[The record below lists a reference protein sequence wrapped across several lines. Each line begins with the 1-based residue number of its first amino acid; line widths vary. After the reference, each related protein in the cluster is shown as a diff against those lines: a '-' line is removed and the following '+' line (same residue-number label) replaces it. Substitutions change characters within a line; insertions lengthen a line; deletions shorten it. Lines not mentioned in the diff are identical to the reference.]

1 MGMNVGSNDDDD
13 VMLDVNMTPLI
24 DVMLVLI
31 IMFIITIPIPNNAIN
46 INLPNGAPP
55 PQSNEKPPE
64 IINLPNGAPPPQ
76 SNEKPPEIINLKLDA
91 QGKIFW
97 NDQPVENKQALEN
110 LLMTVAKKSEQDQIK
125 LQPDRMTEYKQVA
138 MVMAM
143 AQRLNITK
151 IGIES
156 NASL

>member
-13 VMLDVNMTPLI
+13 VLLDVNMTPLI

-64 IINLPNGAPPPQ
+64 IIKNYSL
-76 SNEKPPEIINLKLDA
+76 
-91 QGKIFW
+91 
-97 NDQPVENKQALEN
+97 
-110 LLMTVAKKSEQDQIK
+110 TV
-125 LQPDRMTEYKQVA
+125 
-138 MVMAM
+138 
-143 AQRLNITK
+143 
-151 IGIES
+151 
-156 NASL
+156 

>member
-64 IINLPNGAPPPQ
+64 IINL
-76 SNEKPPEIINLKLDA
+76 KLDA

-110 LLMTVAKKSEQDQIK
+110 LLMTVATKSEQDQIK
-125 LQPDRMTEYKQVA
+125 LQPDRMTEYKPVA

>member
-55 PQSNEKPPE
+55 P
-64 IINLPNGAPPPQ
+64 A

-97 NDQPVENKQALEN
+97 NDQPVENKQALES
-110 LLMTVAKKSEQDQIK
+110 LFMTVAKKSDQDQIK

-143 AQRLNITK
+143 AQRLNISK

-156 NASL
+156 NATP

>member
-13 VMLDVNMTPLI
+13 VLLDVNMTPLI

-64 IINLPNGAPPPQ
+64 IINL
-76 SNEKPPEIINLKLDA
+76 KLDA

-110 LLMTVAKKSEQDQIK
+110 LFMTVSKKSEQDQIK

-151 IGIES
+151 IGSES

>member
-46 INLPNGAPP
+46 INLPNGT
-55 PQSNEKPPE
+55 
-64 IINLPNGAPPPQ
+64 PPPQ

>member
-1 MGMNVGSNDDDD
+1 MGMNVGSHDDDD
-13 VMLDVNMTPLI
+13 VLLDVNMTPLI

-64 IINLPNGAPPPQ
+64 IINL
-76 SNEKPPEIINLKLDA
+76 KLDA

-97 NDQPVENKQALEN
+97 NGQPVENKQALEN
-110 LLMTVAKKSEQDQIK
+110 LFMTVSKKSEQDQIK
-125 LQPDRMTEYKQVA
+125 PRQIGNIGNTFFRVFKEHFATSFCQKFSIIQI
-138 MVMAM
+138 
-143 AQRLNITK
+143 RLLTRI
-151 IGIES
+151 II
-156 NASL
+156 

>member
-1 MGMNVGSNDDDD
+1 MGMNIGSHDDDD
-13 VMLDVNMTPLI
+13 VLLDVNMTPLI

-55 PQSNEKPPE
+55 PQSN
-64 IINLPNGAPPPQ
+64 Q
-76 SNEKPPEIINLKLDA
+76 KPPEIINLKLDA

-97 NDQPVENKQALEN
+97 NGQPVENKQALEN
-110 LLMTVAKKSEQDQIK
+110 LFMMVSKKSEQDQIK

>member
-13 VMLDVNMTPLI
+13 VLLDVNMTPLI

-64 IINLPNGAPPPQ
+64 IINL
-76 SNEKPPEIINLKLDA
+76 KLDA

-97 NDQPVENKQALEN
+97 NGQPVENKQALEN
-110 LLMTVAKKSEQDQIK
+110 LFMTVSKKSEQDQIK
-125 LQPDRMTEYKQVA
+125 LKPDRMTEYKQVA

>member
-46 INLPNGAPP
+46 INLPNGT
-55 PQSNEKPPE
+55 
-64 IINLPNGAPPPQ
+64 PPPQ

-91 QGKIFW
+91 QGNIFW
-97 NDQPVENKQALEN
+97 NDQPVENKQALES

>member
-13 VMLDVNMTPLI
+13 VLLDVNMTPLI

-64 IINLPNGAPPPQ
+64 IINL
-76 SNEKPPEIINLKLDA
+76 KLDA

-110 LLMTVAKKSEQDQIK
+110 LFMTVSKKSEQDQIK

-156 NASL
+156 NASI

>member
-13 VMLDVNMTPLI
+13 VLLDVNMTPLI

-64 IINLPNGAPPPQ
+64 IINL
-76 SNEKPPEIINLKLDA
+76 KLDA

-97 NDQPVENKQALEN
+97 NDQPVENKQALES
-110 LLMTVAKKSEQDQIK
+110 LFMTVSKKSEQDQIK

>member
-13 VMLDVNMTPLI
+13 VLLDVNMTPLI

-64 IINLPNGAPPPQ
+64 IINL
-76 SNEKPPEIINLKLDA
+76 KLDA

-97 NDQPVENKQALEN
+97 NGQPVENKQALEN
-110 LLMTVAKKSEQDQIK
+110 LFMTVSKKSEQDQIK

>member
-13 VMLDVNMTPLI
+13 VLLDVNMTPLI

-64 IINLPNGAPPPQ
+64 IINL
-76 SNEKPPEIINLKLDA
+76 KLDT

-97 NDQPVENKQALEN
+97 NGQPVENQQALEN
-110 LLMTVAKKSEQDQIK
+110 LFMTVSKKSEQDQIK

>member
-1 MGMNVGSNDDDD
+1 MFKMYWL
-13 VMLDVNMTPLI
+13 LDTQNR
-24 DVMLVLI
+24 
-31 IMFIITIPIPNNAIN
+31 N
-46 INLPNGAPP
+46 
-55 PQSNEKPPE
+55 
-64 IINLPNGAPPPQ
+64 
-76 SNEKPPEIINLKLDA
+76 
-91 QGKIFW
+91 FW
-97 NDQPVENKQALEN
+97 NDQPVENKQALES

>member
-64 IINLPNGAPPPQ
+64 IINL
-76 SNEKPPEIINLKLDA
+76 KLDA

-97 NDQPVENKQALEN
+97 NDQPVENKQALES

>member
-64 IINLPNGAPPPQ
+64 IINL
-76 SNEKPPEIINLKLDA
+76 KLDA
-91 QGKIFW
+91 QGNIFW
-97 NDQPVENKQALEN
+97 NDQPVENKQTLES

-156 NASL
+156 NATL

>member
-13 VMLDVNMTPLI
+13 VLLDVNMTPLI

-55 PQSNEKPPE
+55 PQSNEH
-64 IINLPNGAPPPQ
+64 
-76 SNEKPPEIINLKLDA
+76 PPEIINLKLDA

-97 NDQPVENKQALEN
+97 NDQPVENKQALES
-110 LLMTVAKKSEQDQIK
+110 LLLTVAKKAEPDQIK

-156 NASL
+156 NTSL

>member
-13 VMLDVNMTPLI
+13 VLLDVNMTPLI

-31 IMFIITIPIPNNAIN
+31 IMFIITIPIPNNTIN
-46 INLPNGAPP
+46 
-55 PQSNEKPPE
+55 
-64 IINLPNGAPPPQ
+64 INLPNGAPPPQ

-97 NDQPVENKQALEN
+97 NGQPVENKQALEN
-110 LLMTVAKKSEQDQIK
+110 LFMTVSKKSEQDQIK

>member
-13 VMLDVNMTPLI
+13 VLLDVNMTPLI

-31 IMFIITIPIPNNAIN
+31 IMFIIIIPIPNNAIN

-64 IINLPNGAPPPQ
+64 IINL
-76 SNEKPPEIINLKLDA
+76 KLDT

-97 NDQPVENKQALEN
+97 NGQPVENQQALEN
-110 LLMTVAKKSEQDQIK
+110 LFMTVSKKSEQDQIK